1 MVAYLQ
7 EMYVCV
13 LGGLSVG
20 NVRGNAGSPRTHAH
34 IQHVYCGLVSVPTAH
49 DQVTQCSEVAGQQ
62 KPVKQH
68 RNAVTRS
75 CDMLE

>member
-7 EMYVCV
+7 EMYACV

-20 NVRGNAGSPRTHAH
+20 NVRGNAGSPRTHARTHAH
-34 IQHVYCGLVSVPTAH
+34 IQHVYCGLVSVPTAR
-49 DQVTQCSEVAGQQ
+49 DQVTQCSEVARQQ

-68 RNAVTRS
+68 RNARDS
-75 CDMLE
+75 IL

>member
-20 NVRGNAGSPRTHAH
+20 NVRGNAGSPRTHTTR
-34 IQHVYCGLVSVPTAH
+34 ILWVTAC
-49 DQVTQCSEVAGQQ
+49 DQLTQCSEVARQQ
-62 KPVKQH
+62 KPVK
-68 RNAVTRS
+68 
-75 CDMLE
+75 